1 MLFRSGRKPLEYK
14 DYYKVLGVPKTA
26 TEKDIKA
33 AYRKLARKFHPDMN
47 QGDKKAEA
55 RFKEVGE
62 AYEVLSDGDKRA
74 RYDQLGANWQ
84 QYERAAQ
91 GGGGSARAWPGGG
104 FPAGG
109 NVQVEFGEELGGFS
123 DFFRTFFSGG
133 GGGGF
138 GDAGA
143 SAGSDLQ
150 ATVEVTLEEV
160 LKGTKRTLRLG
171 GRDGR
176 EVEVKVPLGVR
187 DGSRLRVAGE
197 GGEGRRGGGKGDLY
211 LRVAIRPH
219 PVFERKGDDLAIT
232 VKVPVT
238 TAVLG
243 GEMQVP
249 TLDGSL
255 SVKVPE
261 ATAVGQ
267 TFRLRGQGLPELGK
281 PHERGVLLATLAVEI
296 PKKLSARQKEL
307 FDELRGS
314 GL

>member
-1 MLFRSGRKPLEYK
+1 M
-14 DYYKVLGVPKTA
+14 PKTA
-26 TEKDIKA
+26 TAKEIKA
-33 AYRKLARKFHPDMN
+33 AYRKLARQFHPDMN

-62 AYEVLSDGDKRA
+62 AYEVLSDGDKKS

-84 QYERAAQ
+84 DYERAARA
-91 GGGGSARAWPGGG
+91 GGGGARAWPGGG

-109 NVQVEFGEELGGFS
+109 NVHVDFGEELGGFS
-123 DFFRTFFSGG
+123 DFFKTFFGG
-133 GGGGF
+133 GGAGGGF
-138 GDAGA
+138 GDAFGGGGP
-143 SAGSDLQ
+143 SAGSDVES
-150 ATVEVTLEEV
+150 TVEVTLEEV

-171 GRDGR
+171 GRGGR
-176 EVEVKVPLGVR
+176 EVEVKVPPGVR

-211 LRVAIRPH
+211 LRVVIRPH
-219 PVFERKGDDLAIT
+219 PSFERKGDDLATT

-243 GEMQVP
+243 GEMKVP

-255 SVKVPE
+255 AVKVPE

-281 PHERGVLLATLAVEI
+281 PQERGDLLATLAVDI
-296 PKKLSARQKEL
+296 PRNLSARQKEL
-307 FDELRGS
+307 FDELRGG